1 MKHPFVTLKKEHIY
15 NKNMQKTRLLLRA
28 ITRLSRFKFIKP
40 MYKKALQICSAY
52 YLTVVY
58 FNFVLKIKRSRADL
72 RCSLLIGF

>member
-1 MKHPFVTLKKEHIY
+1 MKHPFLTRKKEHIY

-52 YLTVVY
+52 YLMVVV
-58 FNFVLKIKRSRADL
+58 FKFKLFD
-72 RCSLLIGF
+72 